1 VYSLVYD
8 KHRGW
13 YSWLLSMLTGYIYAF
28 GFVMMCP
35 QLFINYRLK
44 SVAHLPWRALCYK
57 VSKPPGTR
65 QRACAVSL
73 WHLFTGDTCNPQ
85 AFNTFIDDVFAFII
99 HMPTMHRIACF
110 RDDRMCQHGDRLH
123 ATAHMT

>member
-1 VYSLVYD
+1 MYSLVYD
-8 KHRGW
+8 QHRGW

-57 VSKPPGTR
+57 VYTAWLG
-65 QRACAVSL
+65 AGFLLSL
-73 WHLFTGDTCNPQ
+73 CD
-85 AFNTFIDDVFAFII
+85 ID
-99 HMPTMHRIACF
+99 HR
-110 RDDRMCQHGDRLH
+110 
-123 ATAHMT
+123 